1 MTGGK
6 ITLSQLESFL
16 MKAADVLRGKMD
28 ASEYKEYIFGLL
40 FLKRM
45 SDVFDETR
53 DGIRARYAR
62 LPAEQIEELLE
73 DRTSYG
79 QTFFVPPRA
88 RWSEPFLDEN
98 GVRQPAMKDL
108 QTNIGQMLNKALAE
122 LEADNEPLRGVLTHI
137 NFKAEVN
144 GKPKLKDSDLKDL
157 LDHYSTVTLVNDNF
171 EFPDLLGAAYEYL
184 IKFFADSAGKKG
196 GQFYTPYRVVRLLVQ
211 LLRPAAGMEV
221 YDPTVGSGGMLIQSS
236 QYVEEQGGD
245 GQNLAL
251 YGQENDGA
259 VVSIV
264 KMNLILHNLTNTHI
278 EFGDTLAEPLNVEAG
293 RLKQFDRVIANPPFS
308 QNYEKSKCQHPERF
322 SYGWAPETGKKADLM
337 FVQHMMASLK
347 RGGRGA
353 VVMPHGVLFR
363 GGKEKEIR
371 RAMLCEGAGVI
382 EAIISLPPKLFYGTG
397 IPACI
402 LLLNKDKPDDLSG
415 KVLFVNADR
424 EFGEGKNQN
433 YLRPED
439 IEKIRAAVDA
449 PHEQIPGYA
458 RLVSRKEMEGNDW
471 NLNIRRYVDN
481 TPPPAPE
488 DVRAHLHGGIP
499 HAEIA
504 ASASML
510 IKFHF
515 DPGCVLTPR
524 DADYDDFRSDIPTRD
539 ALRQCLEGQPCVR
552 ETLDTMRG
560 HLAHWWETARDDFAQ
575 LAPNSPATE
584 GDGRTREGMGVYV
597 AFGGGR
603 LPAVRRTLLD
613 SLLRDLVPIGLLD
626 RFQVA
631 GVFVNWWESI
641 KYDLKTI
648 ASTGWSP
655 TLIPD
660 PYLMRCFF
668 QAEAD
673 EIDSLMVALG
683 EAEVSLAEAAE
694 AAQTA
699 AEYEPEEGDEAPVTA
714 TEMRRQLKAALQDR
728 RASLDFGIQHEIER
742 LLAALLALDTAE
754 RGVRRVKD
762 ALKQR
767 RDELALKLEQKRFGT
782 TRLARDLQERLAR
795 ARATTEGAYPT
806 VRKGRSAPD
815 LAVPEA
821 EATRLDALL
830 CSVGM
835 ITPAEAKE
843 LILDKHHDLV
853 AEQLARYLNA
863 EKRALLG
870 VFETLL
876 DKYAVSAEA
885 LEGERAASMAELQ
898 GYLERLGYVA

>member
-53 DGIRARYAR
+53 ASIRTRYAR
-62 LPAEQIEELLE
+62 LTAEQVEELLTE
-73 DRTSYG
+73 DTSYG
-79 QTFFVPPRA
+79 QTFFVPPCA
-88 RWSEPFLDEN
+88 RWSEPFTDEN
-98 GVRQPAMKDL
+98 GIKQPALKDTQFDIGRRL
-108 QTNIGQMLNKALAE
+108 NIALGE
-122 LEADNEPLRGVLTHI
+122 LETENEPLRGVLTHI

-157 LDHYSTVTLVNDNF
+157 LDHYSTLTLVNDNF
-171 EFPDLLGAAYEYL
+171 EFPDLLGAAYEYP

-259 VVSIV
+259 VVSIA

-278 EFGDTLAEPLNVEAG
+278 EFGDTLADPLNVEHG

-308 QNYEKSKCQHPERF
+308 QNYEASKCEHRERF
-322 SYGWAPETGKKADLM
+322 SYGLAPETGK
-337 FVQHMMASLK
+337 
-347 RGGRGA
+347 A

-371 RAMLCEGAGVI
+371 QKMLTDSAGVI
-382 EAIISLPPKLFYGTG
+382 EAIIGLPPKLFYGTG
-397 IPACI
+397 ISACV
-402 LLLNKDKPDDLSG
+402 LVLNKDKPDELYG

-433 YLRPED
+433 FLHPED

-449 PHEQIPGYA
+449 PHEPIPGYA
-458 RLVSRKEMEGNDW
+458 RLVGRDEMERNDW

-481 TPPPAPE
+481 TPAPMPE
-488 DVRAHLHGGIP
+488 DVRAHLAGGVP
-499 HAEIA
+499 RGEVDA
-504 ASASML
+504 AAPTL
-510 IKFHF
+510 HKFGF
-515 DPGCVLTPR
+515 DPACVLAPR
-524 DADYDDFRSDIPTRD
+524 DGEYLDFRPDIASRD
-539 ALRQCLEGQPCVR
+539 LLRSRVERDPCVR
-552 ETLDTMRG
+552 ETLDAMRG
-560 HLAHWWETARDDFAQ
+560 HLARWWETARDDFAR
-575 LAPNSPATE
+575 LAPDAAPAPADT
-584 GDGRTREGMGVYV
+584 RTRESIGAYV

-603 LPAVRRTLLD
+603 LPSVRRALRD

-626 RFQVA
+626 RFQVS
-631 GVFVNWWESI
+631 GVFVNWWDGI

-660 PYLMRCFF
+660 PYLVRRFF
-668 QAEAD
+668 QSEAD
-673 EIDSLMVALG
+673 ALDALTAKLG
-683 EAEVSLAEAAE
+683 ESEAALAEAVE
-694 AAQTA
+694 AARVA
-699 AEYEPEEGDEAPVTA
+699 AEYEPDTEGDDEGVLTA
-714 TEMRRQLKAALQDR
+714 SEMRRQLKAAIQDR
-728 RASLDFGIQHEIER
+728 RASTDFGIQREIER
-742 LLAALLALDTAE
+742 LQAALTTLDLAE
-754 RGVRRVKD
+754 RSVKSVKD
-762 ALKQR
+762 ALKRSQS
-767 RDELALKLEQKRFGT
+767 DLALKLEHKRFGVS
-782 TRLARDLQERLAR
+782 RLALALQERLASAPPEPSALTAR
-795 ARATTEGAYPT
+795 TSKAASARATLEADAA
-806 VRKGRSAPD
+806 R
-815 LAVPEA
+815 LAS
-821 EATRLDALL
+821 LL
-830 CSVGM
+830 GSVAV
-835 ITPAEAKE
+835 ITPAEAKD
-843 LILDKHHDLV
+843 LILEKHHDLV

-863 EKRALLG
+863 EQRGLLA
-870 VFETLL
+870 VFETLWE
-876 DKYAVSAEA
+876 KYAVSTAA
-885 LEGERAASMAELQ
+885 LEEARASSMAELQ
-898 GYLERLGYVA
+898 GYLTRLGYTG